1 MNLTDLQSLT
11 KPYADARGQLAAVVT
26 ELNDC
31 IESLKR
37 KKLPIIKELVARAA
51 EREGNL
57 RAGITS
63 APQLFEQPR
72 TVIFHGIK
80 IGLQKGKGGI
90 EFDDPGKV
98 VDLIRKNFTEE
109 EAEALIRTIEEP
121 DKKMLALMPVADL
134 KRIGCTVGNTA
145 DEVVIRPTDTGVD
158 KIVNA
163 LLKAAVET
171 KAESR
176 NGES

>member
-1 MNLTDLQSLT
+1 MLLTDLQILT

-37 KKLPIIKELVARAA
+37 KKMPAIKELVARAA
-51 EREGNL
+51 EREAKL
-57 RAGITS
+57 RAGIEG
-63 APQLFEQPR
+63 APELFVQPR

-80 IGLQKGKGGI
+80 IGFQKGKGGI

-98 VDLIRKNFTEE
+98 VDLIRKNFTEAE
-109 EAEALIRTIEEP
+109 GEALIRIIEEP

-134 KRIGCTVGNTA
+134 KKIGCTVGNTA
-145 DEVVIRPTDTGVD
+145 DEVVIRPTDTAVD
-158 KIVNA
+158 KIVTA
-163 LLKAAVET
+163 LLKAA
-171 KAESR
+171 
-176 NGES
+176 NGAPHTASAS

>member
-1 MNLTDLQSLT
+1 MLLSDLQSLT
-11 KPYADARGQLAAVVT
+11 KPYADARGALAHVVT

-37 KKLPIIKELVARAA
+37 KKMPVIKDLVARAA
-51 EREGNL
+51 EREANL
-57 RAGITS
+57 RAGIAA
-63 APQLFEQPR
+63 APELFTEPR

-90 EFDDPGKV
+90 EFDDADKV
-98 VDLIRKNFTEE
+98 VALIRKNFTEAE
-109 EAEALIRTIEEP
+109 GEALIRITEEP
-121 DKKMLALMPVADL
+121 DKKMLAELSVAEL
-134 KRIGCTVGNTA
+134 KKIGCTVGNTG

-163 LLKAAVET
+163 LLKAATE
-171 KAESR
+171 
-176 NGES
+176 NGK